1 MVKRVKEKHSNPIDK
16 STENENNPRLLSASA
31 SNSPTEDLIVT
42 LSDAYENKRARQVVE
57 WEKLGRQ
64 ELQRNQQRAT

>member
-1 MVKRVKEKHSNPIDK
+1 MVKREKHSSQIDK
-16 STENENNPRLLSASA
+16 ATENENNSRRLSAPA